1 MQSERTISF
10 MDRLK
15 SFFRTVTEAED
26 TGEGD
31 VS

>member
-1 MQSERTISF
+1 MQSETTISF

-15 SFFRTVTEAED
+15 SFFGTVTEAED